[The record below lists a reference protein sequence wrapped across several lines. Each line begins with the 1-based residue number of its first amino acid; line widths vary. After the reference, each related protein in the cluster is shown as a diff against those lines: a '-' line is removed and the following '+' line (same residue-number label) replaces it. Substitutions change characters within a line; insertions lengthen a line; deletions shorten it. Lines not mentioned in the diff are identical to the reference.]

1 MSLQPGLEDL
11 PKWGLRGGIV
21 PHREP
26 PSGPD
31 ALGCFY
37 ALLTEKE
44 GEGSSR
50 GWEDNFF
57 LN

>member
-1 MSLQPGLEDL
+1 M
-11 PKWGLRGGIV
+11 
-21 PHREP
+21 PHHEP

-44 GEGSSR
+44 GEASSR

-57 LN
+57 LKINRFLKSFVNNI